1 MLLGIGSPG
10 LSLSH
15 TLFSGHFEVS
25 TFAPLQAHT
34 DDIHHYKSEMAKP
47 NDHGLKLELNK
58 LVILELTFLGHSSG
72 KLSDIDYILI
82 N

>member
-1 MLLGIGSPG
+1 MLHYRP
-10 LSLSH
+10 
-15 TLFSGHFEVS
+15 
-25 TFAPLQAHT
+25 T
-34 DDIHHYKSEMAKP
+34 DDLHHYKSEMAKP

-72 KLSDIDYILI
+72 KLRDIDYILV